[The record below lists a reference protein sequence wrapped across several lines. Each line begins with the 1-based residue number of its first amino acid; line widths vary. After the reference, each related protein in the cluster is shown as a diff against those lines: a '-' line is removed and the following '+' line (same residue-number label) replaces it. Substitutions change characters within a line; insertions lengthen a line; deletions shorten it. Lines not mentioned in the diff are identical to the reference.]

1 VFYSLR
7 CLIAWTLLNGNATLA
22 RSVHLEVLMKAVVI
36 NEHGGPEV
44 LRYTDFP
51 EPMIGADEVLVRV
64 QACALNHLDL
74 WVRRGLPGR
83 TVPFPHIPGSDISG
97 EVVRTGE
104 RVKNVSVGERVLLAP
119 GVSCGHCPQCI
130 AGRDNF
136 CKEYVLFGSTIHG
149 GYAEFVKAPAVNVMA
164 IPGNLSFEEAAAVPL
179 VFLTAWHML
188 FARADLQPAEDVLV
202 IAAGSGVGS
211 AAVQIAKATG
221 ARVIATAGSEPK
233 LAKAKA
239 LGADDVLLHA
249 GEFAREVKKR
259 TGGRGVDVVFEHVGA
274 ATWDQSV
281 YSLAPGGRLVTCGA
295 TSGFES
301 KINVGYLFARQ
312 LSILGS
318 FMGRKSELYAAL
330 ELVRRGLLKP
340 IIDTVFPLERA
351 AEAHRRLE
359 NREQFG
365 KIVLQIA

>member
-1 VFYSLR
+1 
-7 CLIAWTLLNGNATLA
+7 
-22 RSVHLEVLMKAVVI
+22 MKAVVI

-44 LRYTDFP
+44 LRLTDAP
-51 EPMIGADEVLVRV
+51 EPSIGPNDVLVRV
-64 QACALNHLDL
+64 RACALNHLDI

-97 EVVRTGE
+97 EVAR
-104 RVKNVSVGERVLLAP
+104 VGENVTSVKVGEKVLLAP

-130 AGRDNF
+130 AGQDNF
-136 CKEYVLFGSTIHG
+136 CKDYVLFGSTIPG
-149 GYAEFVKAPAVNVMA
+149 GYAEYVKSPAVNV
-164 IPGNLSFEEAAAVPL
+164 IPIPVNLSFEEAAAIPL

-188 FARADLQPAEDVLV
+188 FYRAHLRPAETVLV
-202 IAAGSGVGS
+202 IASGSGVGS

-221 ARVIATAGSEPK
+221 TRVIATAGSEAK
-233 LAKAKA
+233 LGKAKE

-249 GEFAREVKKR
+249 GEFAREVKKL
-259 TGGRGVDVVFEHVGA
+259 TNGRGVDVVFEHVGA

-281 YSLAPGGRLVTCGA
+281 YSLAHGGRLVTCGA
-295 TSGFES
+295 TTGFET

-318 FMGRKSELYAAL
+318 FMGHKSELFAVL
-330 ELVRRGLLKP
+330 ELFKRGLLKP
-340 IIDTVFPLERA
+340 VIDTVLPLERA

-365 KIVLQIA
+365 KVVLKVP